1 MPTVVLM
8 IFADI
13 IDIFQSECSLY
24 LQGKHWRPVRLKSM
38 ACKLKKKIVGL
49 SVQTVAIE
57 YFSTMSLCAGTYS
70 FKSKREI
77 NLYPVIKI
85 IIADCWIAQCL
96 KRQNAIY
103 VRVSI
108 LVRKLRELR
117 TSVNIRHWSACLLQ
131 SEYIK
136 FKRFIYTN
144 SKWQTFRFLSSF
156 VSEYFSQGQRLF
168 EKLLQLTSQNIEIKL
183 VSDVTAASKVLE
195 ALKLKGK
202 AKVDATL
209 PRTFCDNTVNFAS
222 NNTSFLSH

>member
-1 MPTVVLM
+1 M
-8 IFADI
+8 
-13 IDIFQSECSLY
+13 
-24 LQGKHWRPVRLKSM
+24 
-38 ACKLKKKIVGL
+38 
-49 SVQTVAIE
+49 AIE
-57 YFSTMSLCAGTYS
+57 YFPTTSLCAGISS
-70 FKSKREI
+70 FKSKREV

-85 IIADCWIAQCL
+85 IIADCWITQCL

-108 LVRKLRELR
+108 LVMKLRELH
-117 TSVNIRHWSACLLQ
+117 TSVNICHWSACLLQ

-209 PRTFCDNTVNFAS
+209 PWTFCDNTANS
-222 NNTSFLSH
+222 TSDNTSFLSH

>member
-13 IDIFQSECSLY
+13 IEIFQSECSLY

-38 ACKLKKKIVGL
+38 VCKLKKTVGL
-49 SVQTVAIE
+49 FVQTVAIE

-70 FKSKREI
+70 FKGKREI

-117 TSVNIRHWSACLLQ
+117 TSN
-131 SEYIK
+131 EYP
-136 FKRFIYTN
+136 
-144 SKWQTFRFLSSF
+144 SL
-156 VSEYFSQGQRLF
+156 ERL
-168 EKLLQLTSQNIEIKL
+168 
-183 VSDVTAASKVLE
+183 
-195 ALKLKGK
+195 
-202 AKVDATL
+202 
-209 PRTFCDNTVNFAS
+209 PFAI
-222 NNTSFLSH
+222 